1 MFLSSPILS
10 PLAEKRI
17 ILFTVKKQM
26 IGRRAYS
33 DSIFKKTRHTIVG
46 QNEEQN
52 SSHSSASS
60 SPRNITPTQAEIDH
74 KSAYVDAC

>member
-1 MFLSSPILS
+1 MFLSSPLLS

-33 DSIFKKTRHTIVG
+33 DSIYNKTKPTVIGRY
-46 QNEEQN
+46 EEQQ
-52 SSHSSASS
+52 SS
-60 SPRNITPTQAEIDH
+60 SPRYMPTQAEIH
-74 KSAYVDAC
+74 YKTLTVGAC